1 VGHNGQ
7 VDPVNESSAP
17 EWNNDMTAIE
27 QIFGNR
33 ARTDMIRVPASE
45 EQMSYGTPVTA
56 SASATAPRTVTYA
69 RWKNTASSLPTS
81 RQASARVAVCGIPST
96 ARGRGAE

>member
-1 VGHNGQ
+1 MGHNGQ

-17 EWNNDMTAIE
+17 EWNNDITAIE

-45 EQMSYGTPVTA
+45 EQMSYGTPVTE
-56 SASATAPRTVTYA
+56 PCTVTYA
-69 RWKNTASSLPTS
+69 RWKNAVVIADLSSGQRQGRGVRYPSHRS
-81 RQASARVAVCGIPST
+81 RSGRRVACLP
-96 ARGRGAE
+96 